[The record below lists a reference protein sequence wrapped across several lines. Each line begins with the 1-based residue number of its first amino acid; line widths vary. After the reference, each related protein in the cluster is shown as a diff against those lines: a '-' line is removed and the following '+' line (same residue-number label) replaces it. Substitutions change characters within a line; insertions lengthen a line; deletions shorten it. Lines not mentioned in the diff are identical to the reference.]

1 MRKGI
6 KTFFQGDSYS
16 IGYLMSTIINML
28 AVATTV
34 GITMQLKVTSFE
46 GFMIYV
52 ILFTLLD
59 TMVSL
64 LIKRYYFQFVIQSF
78 GLILALV
85 GLILIF
91 ITEQLVP
98 DVYFESVFGI
108 IGFTVFFLVFRL
120 LLIYTYEKT
129 IGQKKGLK

>member
-6 KTFFQGDSYS
+6 KAFFQGDSYS

-34 GITMQLKVTSFE
+34 GITMQLKVTSLE
-46 GFMIYV
+46 GFIIYV

-98 DVYFESVFGI
+98 DVYFESVVGI